1 MYWLKTKYS
10 FLVVILKECIWEE
23 LPELH
28 TTNSVQ
34 NGEMAKEGL
43 DSTKEA
49 VGHFTQCAKAHQELK
64 FYVTPVG
71 CGIAGYTS
79 KEIGPLFRDAAEL
92 SNVYLPISFWKVL
105 LGITD

>member
-1 MYWLKTKYS
+1 MHMGGAARAAYNKFGAEWG
-10 FLVVILKECIWEE
+10 
-23 LPELH
+23 
-28 TTNSVQ
+28 
-34 NGEMAKEGL
+34 NGEGLQGKSYALPTMEGI

-49 VGHFTQCAKAHQELK
+49 VNHFTQCAKAHQELK